1 MRLGGAELR
10 ICVDREDRSTHKVSA
25 SESWKEDVQAK
36 AECAA
41 LREMMRWV
49 GWMLNERHFSLA
61 LM

>member
-1 MRLGGAELR
+1 
-10 ICVDREDRSTHKVSA
+10 
-25 SESWKEDVQAK
+25 VQTK

-41 LREMMRWV
+41 LEEMMRWM